1 MPLGYL
7 DSFSR
12 ILLNSIYEDASS
24 IKTTDDYSVVQNHKK
39 DGLINSYL
47 ELVIPIQYNSL
58 KILNN
63 GLLIASKV
71 MDGEKRYR
79 YLNYYGKTIIPFNF
93 TYATELK
100 NGKATVRL
108 PSDEK
113 YHQIDETGNILD

>member
-1 MPLGYL
+1 
-7 DSFSR
+7 
-12 ILLNSIYEDASS
+12 
-24 IKTTDDYSVVQNHKK
+24 
-39 DGLINSYL
+39 
-47 ELVIPIQYNSL
+47 
-58 KILNN
+58 
-63 GLLIASKV
+63 